1 MIPPSAKPQ
10 GDRTHS
16 SPPHPTSER
25 AAAYLH
31 PGQLLVSAQACAVTT
46 ILGSCVAVCLWD
58 PVTKIG
64 GINHFLLPA
73 FSGQGIASPRFGNIA
88 IKELLDQL
96 AQLGSQKHNLLAKMF
111 GGACVLEAFRQRQ
124 HRLGTKNIEIA
135 QELLK
140 SASIPLVGHDVGGQR
155 GRKLIFH
162 TDDGAAWVKP
172 L

>member
-1 MIPPSAKPQ
+1 MHPSAKPFSNRMQ
-10 GDRTHS
+10 S
-16 SPPHPTSER
+16 SPPTQMNER
-25 AAAYLH
+25 ATAYLH
-31 PGQLLVSAQACAVTT
+31 PGQLFVSAQGCAVTT

-64 GINHFLLPA
+64 GINHYLLPA
-73 FSGQGIASPRFGNIA
+73 FSGEGIASPRFGNIA

-96 AQLGSQKHNLLAKMF
+96 AQLGSHKHNLLAKMF

-124 HRLGTKNIEIA
+124 YHLGTKNIEIA
-135 QELLK
+135 QELLE
-140 SASIPLVGHDVGGQR
+140 SESIPLVGHDVGGQR

-162 TDDGAAWVKP
+162 TDDGAAWVKA